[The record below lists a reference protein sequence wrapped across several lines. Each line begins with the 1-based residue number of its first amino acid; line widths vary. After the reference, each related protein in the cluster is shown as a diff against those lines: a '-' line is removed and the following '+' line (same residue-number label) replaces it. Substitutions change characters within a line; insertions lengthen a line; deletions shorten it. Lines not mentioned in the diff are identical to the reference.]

1 MTPVE
6 TAAMSGRMGRKK
18 QWKERFWAVVPEGT
32 VARIDA
38 ALKTDE
44 PRTQFVRDAIERELK
59 RRALSMSKRKP
70 TAPRDC

>member
-1 MTPVE
+1 MTQIE
-6 TAAMSGRMGRKK
+6 AAAMPVSVGRKK

-38 ALKTDE
+38 ALKTGE

-59 RRALSMSKRKP
+59 RREKAKEKK
-70 TAPRDC
+70 ADEE